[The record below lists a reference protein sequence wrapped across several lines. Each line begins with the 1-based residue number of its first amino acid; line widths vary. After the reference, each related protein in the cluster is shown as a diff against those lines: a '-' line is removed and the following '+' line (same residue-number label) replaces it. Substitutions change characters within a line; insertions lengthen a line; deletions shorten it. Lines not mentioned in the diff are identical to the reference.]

1 MKRRLPIG
9 IQDKEY
15 ILKHKNIDVLLF
27 DMNNED
33 YTITDI
39 KKIYDYN
46 RLPFNLENRVNNIEC
61 ASRLGTWIK
70 SRGLSGSRKDIP
82 EIKRI
87 FNTDNI
93 HKLTVDSYGLN
104 LTDHYW
110 FHKTDNDLKWEKF
123 NYFDNEFDQLKQS
136 GNYSP
141 VIDNSVNN
149 TSPNFCVDG
158 SIVKR
163 WVVNNGD
170 RMLLKG
176 SRYKNM
182 QEPYNER
189 IVSLI
194 LDEFK
199 LDHVQYNQKST
210 KDMIPYSEC
219 KTMSDRNI
227 EFINAQWVIN
237 SEEYKDKTISLYS
250 HYINLCQKNNI
261 LFAKENVDAMLA
273 LDFLIGNEDRHKG
286 NFGILRNADTLEW
299 KIIAPIFDNGN
310 SLFFDRDDNSI
321 NEWGIDSLGKAFD
334 DGNRLQLN
342 LIGYPEWY
350 DNIKGKRIT
359 EIIVNGLKCNERLS
373 DERINKISEIYNER
387 RNIFEKT
394 INKKHEEPC

>member
-1 MKRRLPIG
+1 M
-9 IQDKEY
+9 
-15 ILKHKNIDVLLF
+15 
-27 DMNNED
+27 ED
-33 YTITDI
+33 
-39 KKIYDYN
+39 
-46 RLPFNLENRVNNIEC
+46 RVNNIEC

-82 EIKRI
+82 EIKKI

-110 FHKTDNDLKWEKF
+110 FHKTDNDLKWERL

-141 VIDNSVNN
+141 VIDNSVKNP
-149 TSPNFCVDG
+149 SPNFCVDG
-158 SIVKR
+158 SIEKR
-163 WVVNNGD
+163 WVINNGD
-170 RMLLKG
+170 RVLLKG
-176 SRYKNM
+176 SRYKYM
-182 QEPYNER
+182 QEPFNER

-199 LDHVQYNQKST
+199 LDHVHYNQKRT
-210 KDMIPYSEC
+210 KDMTPYSEC
-219 KTMSDRNI
+219 KTMSDKNI

-237 SEEYKDKTISLYS
+237 SELCKDKSISLYT

-273 LDFLIGNEDRHKG
+273 LDFLIGNEDRHRG

-321 NEWGIDSLGKAFD
+321 KEWGIDSLGKAFG
-334 DGNRLQLN
+334 DGNRLQLD

-350 DNIKGKRIT
+350 DNNNGKRIS
-359 EIIVNGLKCNERLS
+359 EIIINGLKCNERLS

-387 RNIFEKT
+387 RNIFEKV
-394 INKKHEEPC
+394 IKSI